1 MIALDPRT
9 TALVLIDLQNGILG
23 RKLAPI
29 SADELV
35 ARGKA
40 LAERFRAAG
49 APVVLVNAEPPLD
62 GPERQVDEP
71 SALPKVLPA
80 GFADLAPGL
89 AEPGDHSRSPSRP
102 GAPSSA
108 PTSMLNSRA
117 AAIRTIVLGGVA
129 THVGVDTTAR
139 QAWELG
145 YELVIARD
153 VTTSMAV
160 EPHEAT
166 MRYIF
171 PRIARV
177 ADSDALAFSP
187 A

>member
-1 MIALDPRT
+1 MIALNPKT

-29 SADELV
+29 SADDLV
-35 ARGKA
+35 ARGKM
-40 LAERFRAAG
+40 LADRFRAAR
-49 APVVLVNAEPPLD
+49 ARVVPVNALPKLD

-71 SALPKVLPA
+71 FALPQVLPA

-89 AEPGDHSRSPSRP
+89 AEPGDILITKSTWGAFFRTDLDAELKSR
-102 GAPSSA
+102 G
-108 PTSMLNSRA
+108 
-117 AAIRTIVLGGVA
+117 IRTIVLGGVA
-129 THVGVDTTAR
+129 THIGVEATAR
-139 QAWELG
+139 QAWELD

-153 VTTSMAV
+153 VTTSLAV
-160 EPHEAT
+160 EPHEGT

-171 PRIARV
+171 PRIARIT
-177 ADSDALAFSP
+177 DSEAIAFR

>member
-1 MIALDPRT
+1 MIALDPKS

-23 RKLAPI
+23 RQLAPV
-29 SADELV
+29 SAEDLLE
-35 ARGKA
+35 RGKA
-40 LAERFRAAG
+40 LARRFRAAG
-49 APVVLVNAEPPLD
+49 APVVLVNVEPPLD
-62 GPERQVDEP
+62 GPERRVDEP

-89 AEPGDHSRSPSRP
+89 AEPGDIKITKSTW
-102 GAPSSA
+102 GAFFRTDLDSELKSHGV
-108 PTSMLNSRA
+108 
-117 AAIRTIVLGGVA
+117 RTIVLGGVA

-153 VTTSMAV
+153 VASSMGV

-166 MRYIF
+166 MRHIF

-177 ADSDALAFSP
+177 TDSDALAFSP

>member
-1 MIALDPRT
+1 MITLYPRT
-9 TALVLIDLQNGILG
+9 TALVLIDLQNAVLG

-40 LAERFRAAG
+40 LAAKFRAAG
-49 APVVLVNAEPPLD
+49 APVVLVNVVPKLD
-62 GPERQVDEP
+62 GPVRQVDEP
-71 SALPKVLPA
+71 TRPPKTLPA

-89 AEPGDHSRSPSRP
+89 AGPGDILITKSTW
-102 GAPSSA
+102 GAFFMTDLDSELKNRGVS
-108 PTSMLNSRA
+108 
-117 AAIRTIVLGGVA
+117 TIVLGGVA
-129 THVGVDTTAR
+129 THIGVEATAR

-153 VTTSMAV
+153 VTTSLAV
-160 EPHEAT
+160 EPHEGT
-166 MRYIF
+166 MRHIF

-177 ADSDALAFSP
+177 THSNVLAFRG
-187 A
+187 

>member
-1 MIALDPRT
+1 MIALDPKT

-40 LAERFRAAG
+40 LAAKFRVAHAS
-49 APVVLVNAEPPLD
+49 VVLVNAAPKLD

-71 SALPKVLPA
+71 TPLPKTLPA
-80 GFADLAPGL
+80 GFIDLAPGL
-89 AEPGDHSRSPSRP
+89 AEPGDLLITKSTW
-102 GAPSSA
+102 GAFFMTDLDSELKKSGV
-108 PTSMLNSRA
+108 S
-117 AAIRTIVLGGVA
+117 TIVLGGVA
-129 THVGVDTTAR
+129 THIGVEATAR

-145 YELVIARD
+145 YELVIASD
-153 VTTSMAV
+153 VTTSLAV
-160 EPHEAT
+160 EPHEGT

-171 PRIARV
+171 PRIARIT
-177 ADSDALAFSP
+177 DSDALAFRD
-187 A
+187 

>member
-1 MIALDPRT
+1 MIALNPKT

-35 ARGKA
+35 AQGKA
-40 LAERFRAAG
+40 LAEKFRVAHAS
-49 APVVLVNAEPPLD
+49 VVLVNAVPKLD

-71 SALPKVLPA
+71 TPLPKALPA

-89 AEPGDHSRSPSRP
+89 AGPGDILITKSTW
-102 GAPSSA
+102 GAFFMTELDSELKNRGVS
-108 PTSMLNSRA
+108 
-117 AAIRTIVLGGVA
+117 TIVLGGVA
-129 THVGVDTTAR
+129 THIGVEATAR

-153 VTTSMAV
+153 VTTSLAV
-160 EPHEAT
+160 EPHEGT

-171 PRIARV
+171 PRIARITNR
-177 ADSDALAFSP
+177 DALAFR

>member
-1 MIALDPRT
+1 MIALDPKS

-23 RKLAPI
+23 RQLAPV
-29 SADELV
+29 SAEDLLE
-35 ARGKA
+35 RGKA
-40 LAERFRAAG
+40 LARRFRAAG
-49 APVVLVNAEPPLD
+49 APVVLVNVKPPLD
-62 GPERQVDEP
+62 GPERRVDEP
-71 SALPKVLPA
+71 TALPKVLPS
-80 GFADLAPGL
+80 GFADIAPGL
-89 AEPGDHSRSPSRP
+89 AEPGDILITKSTW
-102 GAPSSA
+102 GAFFRTDLDAKLKS
-108 PTSMLNSRA
+108 LGV
-117 AAIRTIVLGGVA
+117 RTIVLGGVA
-129 THVGVDTTAR
+129 THIGVDTTAR

-153 VTTSMAV
+153 VASSMAV

-177 ADSDALAFSP
+177 TDSDALAFSP

>member
-1 MIALDPRT
+1 VITLNPRT
-9 TALVLIDLQNGILG
+9 TALVLIDLQNAVLG
-23 RKLAPI
+23 RKLAPT

-40 LAERFRAAG
+40 LAEKFRVAE
-49 APVVLVNAEPPLD
+49 APVVLVNAVPKLD

-71 SALPKVLPA
+71 TPLPKTLPA

-89 AEPGDHSRSPSRP
+89 AAPGDILITKSTW
-102 GAPSSA
+102 GAFFMTDLDSELKKRGVS
-108 PTSMLNSRA
+108 
-117 AAIRTIVLGGVA
+117 TIVLGGVA
-129 THVGVDTTAR
+129 THIGVEATAR

-153 VTTSMAV
+153 VTTSLAV
-160 EPHEAT
+160 EPHEGT
-166 MRYIF
+166 MRHIF
-171 PRIARV
+171 PRISRV
-177 ADSDALAFSP
+177 TDSDALAFR

>member
-9 TALVLIDLQNGILG
+9 TALVLIDLQNGVLS
-23 RKLAPI
+23 RPLAPV
-29 SADELV
+29 SADELLE
-35 ARGKA
+35 RGKA
-40 LAERFRAAG
+40 LAEKFRAAG
-49 APVVLVNAEPPLD
+49 APVVLVNAKPPLD

-71 SALPKVLPA
+71 SALPKVLPS
-80 GFADLAPGL
+80 GFADLLPGL
-89 AEPGDHSRSPSRP
+89 AEPGDILITKSTW
-102 GAPSSA
+102 GAFFRTDLDA
-108 PTSMLNSRA
+108 ELKRRG
-117 AAIRTIVLGGVA
+117 IRTIVLGGVA

-153 VTTSMAV
+153 VTTSMGV
-160 EPHEAT
+160 EPHEAA

-171 PRIARV
+171 PLIARV
-177 ADSDALAFSP
+177 TDSDALTLSP

>member
-9 TALVLIDLQNGILG
+9 TALVLIDLQSGILG

-40 LAERFRAAG
+40 LAEEFRAAR
-49 APVVLVNAEPPLD
+49 APVVLVNVVPKLD
-62 GPERQVDEP
+62 GLERQVDEP
-71 SALPKVLPA
+71 TPLPKTLPP

-89 AEPGDHSRSPSRP
+89 ARPGDILITKPTW
-102 GAPSSA
+102 GAFFGTDLDSELKRRGVS
-108 PTSMLNSRA
+108 
-117 AAIRTIVLGGVA
+117 TIVLGGVA
-129 THVGVDTTAR
+129 THIGVEATAR

-153 VTTSMAV
+153 ITTSMGP
-160 EPHEAT
+160 EPHEGA
-166 MRYIF
+166 MRHIF

-177 ADSDALAFSP
+177 TDSSALAFGG
-187 A
+187 

>member
-1 MIALDPRT
+1 MITLNPLT
-9 TALVLIDLQNGILG
+9 TALVLIDLQNGVLG

-40 LAERFRAAG
+40 LAGKFRAAS
-49 APVVLVNAEPPLD
+49 APVVLVNVVLKLD

-71 SALPKVLPA
+71 TALPKTLPA

-89 AEPGDHSRSPSRP
+89 AGPGDILITKSTW
-102 GAPSSA
+102 GAFFMTDLDSELKKRGVS
-108 PTSMLNSRA
+108 
-117 AAIRTIVLGGVA
+117 TIVLGGVA
-129 THVGVDTTAR
+129 THIGVEATAR

-153 VTTSMAV
+153 VTTSLAV
-160 EPHEAT
+160 EPHEGT

-171 PRIARV
+171 PRIARIT
-177 ADSDALAFSP
+177 DSDALAFGG
-187 A
+187 